1 MSCNSTVDDTIRR
14 LRAWFRAS
22 GDAARCASL
31 CEARQSRSICLRTR
45 IRCPQTS
52 LSSPP
57 SARSKTNSFLNSM
70 LGAGTGG
77 RRWLGTLLI
86 ADIIAAQKSCD
97 DAVASSSRFPTWISE
112 SSTRHCPV
120 LTLYRA
126 PVGFRKQS
134 FAFQVWPP
142 LKNSDK

>member
-14 LRAWFRAS
+14 LRNEGFSFAKIKRIVGCGQDRISRAIAEHM
-22 GDAARCASL
+22 GVCVAKRPGPKPKL
-31 CEARQSRSICLRTR
+31 GLEA
-45 IRCPQTS
+45 
-52 LSSPP
+52 
-57 SARSKTNSFLNSM
+57 LNSM
-70 LGAGTGG
+70 LGTGTGG

-134 FAFQVWPP
+134 FAVQV
-142 LKNSDK
+142 

>member
-1 MSCNSTVDDTIRR
+1 MSCNSTVDDTIRP
-14 LRAWFRAS
+14 LRNEGFSFAKIKRIVGCGQDRISRAIAEPM
-22 GDAARCASL
+22 GVCVAKRPGPKPKL
-31 CEARQSRSICLRTR
+31 GLEA
-45 IRCPQTS
+45 
-52 LSSPP
+52 
-57 SARSKTNSFLNSM
+57 LNMVEEST
-70 LGAGTGG
+70 LGTGTGG

-134 FAFQVWPP
+134 FAFQV
-142 LKNSDK
+142 

>member
-14 LRAWFRAS
+14 LRNEGFSFAKIKRIVGCGQDRISRAI
-22 GDAARCASL
+22 
-31 CEARQSRSICLRTR
+31 ARQSRSICLRTR

-70 LGAGTGG
+70 LGTGTGG

-134 FAFQVWPP
+134 FAFQV
-142 LKNSDK
+142 